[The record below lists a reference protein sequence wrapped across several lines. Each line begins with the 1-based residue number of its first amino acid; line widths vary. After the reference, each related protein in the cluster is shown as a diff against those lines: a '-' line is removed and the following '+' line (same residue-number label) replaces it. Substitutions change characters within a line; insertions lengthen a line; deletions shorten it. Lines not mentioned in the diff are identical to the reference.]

1 MKDGIDFKQDHDGL
15 AQGDQFMAVKP
26 WIGTVKNMVPTGF
39 TPSKNDGNAP
49 EASLELDYVYG
60 YRCHDSRNNLRYTA
74 SGKILYHTAG
84 VGVVMDSKTNT

>member
-1 MKDGIDFKQDHDGL
+1 
-15 AQGDQFMAVKP
+15 MATKP

-49 EASLELDYVYG
+49 EASLELEYVYG

-84 VGVVMDSKTNT
+84 VGVVMDSKTNI